1 MGKLTAAIL
10 LLVVAA
16 ERRREGPEL
25 VMMERFS
32 PI

>member
-1 MGKLTAAIL
+1 MGKLTAGIL

-25 VMMERFS
+25 MMERFS